1 MNKDV
6 ILSKT
11 HQGQIT
17 RGKTAINRLRR
28 VDQFILQ
35 YDPMLIHR
43 RDKAGIKSMYIDH
56 GYGWSPVTTL
66 ESSRQFHQI
75 NPNLK
80 IVGVEI
86 SPERVETGT
95 PYLSSTLDFRLGGF
109 DIPYQSTE
117 NARLI
122 RSFNVLRQYE
132 EDEFISHL
140 KTLTQGLE
148 NGGLLIEGTSN
159 PTGRFWVANLIRKQ
173 KDLLKYE
180 GLVFSTNFHD
190 GFIPQDFQP
199 FLPKNLIH
207 HMISGHPIFEFIQ
220 DWSKAAQNKIHI
232 RERSYTQWYASCVEE
247 VARMGYQVETRRSFT
262 RRGFCVYHWN
272 NIELEESLNI

>member
-6 ILSKT
+6 VISKN

-35 YDPMLIHR
+35 YDPMLIFR
-43 RDKAGIKSMYIDH
+43 KDKNNQQTIYVDH

-66 ESSRQFHQI
+66 ESARQFHQI

-95 PYLSSTLDFRLGGF
+95 PYLSPTLDFRLGGF
-109 DIPYQSTE
+109 DIPYKANE
-117 NARLI
+117 IARYI
-122 RSFNVLRQYE
+122 RSFNVLRQYD
-132 EDEFISHL
+132 EDEFILHI
-140 KTLTQGLE
+140 KTLSQGLM

-159 PTGRFWVANLIRKQ
+159 PTGRFWVANLIRK
-173 KDLLKYE
+173 KENVLKYE
-180 GLVFSTNFHD
+180 GLVFSTNFKD
-190 GFIPQDFQP
+190 GFTPQDFQP

-207 HMISGHPIFEFIQ
+207 HMMPGHPIYDFIQ
-220 DWSKAAQNKIHI
+220 DWQKAAQTNIHY
-232 RERSYTQWYASCVEE
+232 REHGYQQWYATCIEE
-247 VARMGYQVETRRSFT
+247 VASMGYKVETRRNFT
-262 RRGFCVYHWN
+262 RRGFCIYRWN
-272 NIELEESLNI
+272 NPDLEESLN

>member
-6 ILSKT
+6 IPSKT

-17 RGKTAINRLRR
+17 RGKTAHNRLRR

-35 YDPMLIHR
+35 YDPMLIQR
-43 RDKAGIKSMYIDH
+43 QDSGPIKSIYVDH

-66 ESSRQFHQI
+66 ESARQFHQI

-95 PYLSSTLDFRLGGF
+95 PFLSPTIDFRLGGF
-109 DIPYQSTE
+109 DIPYISNE
-117 NARLI
+117 KARYI

-132 EDEFISHL
+132 EDEFETHI
-140 KTLTQGLE
+140 KTLTEGMI

-173 KDLLKYE
+173 NNFLHYE
-180 GLVFSTNFHD
+180 GLVFSTNFRD
-190 GFIPQDFQP
+190 GFNPQDFQP

-207 HMISGHPIFEFIQ
+207 HMQSGHPIFEFIQ
-220 DWSKAAQNKIHI
+220 AWSKAAQSTIHI
-232 RERSYTQWYASCVEE
+232 REHGFQQWYASCIEE
-247 VARMGYQVETRRSFT
+247 VEKMGFEVETRRSFT
-262 RRGFCVYHWN
+262 RRGFCIFHWRN
-272 NIELEESLNI
+272 SQLEESLNK